1 MNKKLE
7 SVNVIM
13 NVATITKINK
23 MYEFR
28 TQVNMFT
35 RNYYDTTLC
44 CCIATRKLLMS
55 TLNYFLVPIMSYDY
69 DVT

>member
-28 TQVNMFT
+28 TQVKMFT
-35 RNYYDTTLC
+35 RNYYDTTN
-44 CCIATRKLLMS
+44 TVLLHNKQNN
-55 TLNYFLVPIMSYDY
+55 TKVT
-69 DVT
+69 DVTIKLWL

>member
-1 MNKKLE
+1 MLNMNKKLE

-28 TQVNMFT
+28 TQVKMFT
-35 RNYYDTTLC
+35 RNYYDTTN
-44 CCIATRKLLMS
+44 TVLLHNKQNH
-55 TLNYFLVPIMSYDY
+55 TKVT
-69 DVT
+69 DVTIKLWL